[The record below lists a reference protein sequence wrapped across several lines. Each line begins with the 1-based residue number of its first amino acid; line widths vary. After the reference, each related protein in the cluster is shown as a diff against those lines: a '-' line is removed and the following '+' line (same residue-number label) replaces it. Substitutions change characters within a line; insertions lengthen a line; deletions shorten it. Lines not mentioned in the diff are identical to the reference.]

1 MCWHDVC
8 LGSLFV
14 LNEVDTRVRN
24 APHASKERSPK
35 NVCMRFYI
43 WRKELQKWWEHVL
56 SCYGKTCNTRS
67 KAAHLSKKVTG
78 LYLGGIISKLRM
90 YEHSLLYHA
99 VFSWKKGWK
108 CSAMRKSTEC
118 NCFLVCLFI
127 FCFLNIIIRPFFRDI
142 NFTLRKRVILLQQD
156 YAFSNMYHLRS
167 ASENRQCNNNYS
179 RRLPVQRTRSMS
191 GVIVLFVYCCDVK
204 ADVWRHS
211 ILSCVKSVLLLD
223 DDKNWAI

>member
-8 LGSLFV
+8 LGCLFV

-78 LYLGGIISKLRM
+78 LYLGGIISNLRM

-99 VFSWKKGWK
+99 VFSWRKGWK
-108 CSAMRKSTEC
+108 CLAMRKSRSVIL
-118 NCFLVCLFI
+118 FLLVCLF
-127 FCFLNIIIRPFFRDI
+127 FCFLNIIIRAFFRDI
-142 NFTLRKRVILLQQD
+142 NCTLKK
-156 YAFSNMYHLRS
+156 
-167 ASENRQCNNNYS
+167 E
-179 RRLPVQRTRSMS
+179 
-191 GVIVLFVYCCDVK
+191 LFY
-204 ADVWRHS
+204 
-211 ILSCVKSVLLLD
+211 
-223 DDKNWAI
+223 

>member
-56 SCYGKTCNTRS
+56 SCYVKTCNTRS
-67 KAAHLSKKVTG
+67 KAAHLWKKMTG
-78 LYLGGIISKLRM
+78 SNLGGIISKLKM
-90 YEHSLLYHA
+90 YERSLLYDA

-108 CSAMRKSTEC
+108 CPAMRKSRSIIL
-118 NCFLVCLFI
+118 FLLSCLF
-127 FCFLNIIIRPFFRDI
+127 FFLDIIVRPFFRDM
-142 NFTLRKRVILLQQD
+142 NCTLKK
-156 YAFSNMYHLRS
+156 
-167 ASENRQCNNNYS
+167 E
-179 RRLPVQRTRSMS
+179 
-191 GVIVLFVYCCDVK
+191 LFY
-204 ADVWRHS
+204 
-211 ILSCVKSVLLLD
+211 
-223 DDKNWAI
+223 